1 MDLFEV
7 NIVLN
12 SGIAGGMNPKLKIFD
27 TVISTEVCYHDVTQD
42 TLTEFH
48 SCLKTVFFEA
58 NCELIKISEMAVK
71 ETNQEET
78 VFWGKILAGEAF
90 ITDKG
95 CKKINE
101 KEAYLHLI
109 ASSHIFYTIIK

>member
-1 MDLFEV
+1 M
-7 NIVLN
+7 
-12 SGIAGGMNPKLKIFD
+12 KIFNM
-27 TVISTEVCYHDVTQD
+27 VISTEVCHHDVTQD

-48 SCLKTVFFEA
+48 SWLKTVFFEA

-71 ETNQEET
+71 KTNQEET
-78 VFWGKILAGEAF
+78 VFWGRILAGEAF
-90 ITDKG
+90 ITNKG
-95 CKKINE
+95 RKKINE

>member
-12 SGIAGGMNPKLKIFD
+12 SGTAGGMNPKLKIFNM
-27 TVISTEVCYHDVTQD
+27 VISTEVCHHDVTQD

-48 SCLKTVFFEA
+48 SWLKTVFFEA

-78 VFWGKILAGEAF
+78 VFWGRILAGEAF

-95 CKKINE
+95 RKKINE
-101 KEAYLHLI
+101 KFAPLTVDMET
-109 ASSHIFYTIIK
+109 ASMLMYVM

>member
-1 MDLFEV
+1 MVE
-7 NIVLN
+7 NRI
-12 SGIAGGMNPKLKIFD
+12 
-27 TVISTEVCYHDVTQD
+27 
-42 TLTEFH
+42 
-48 SCLKTVFFEA
+48 FEA

-78 VFWGKILAGEAF
+78 VFWGRILAGKLLLPIRDA
-90 ITDKG
+90 
-95 CKKINE
+95 KINE

>member
-1 MDLFEV
+1 
-7 NIVLN
+7 
-12 SGIAGGMNPKLKIFD
+12 MNPKLKVFNM
-27 TVISTEVCYHDVTQD
+27 VISTEVCHHDVTQD

-48 SCLKTVFFEA
+48 SWLKTVFFEA

-71 ETNQEET
+71 KTNQEET
-78 VFWGKILAGEAF
+78 VFWGRILAGEAF
-90 ITDKG
+90 ITNKG
-95 CKKINE
+95 RKKINE

>member
-1 MDLFEV
+1 M
-7 NIVLN
+7 
-12 SGIAGGMNPKLKIFD
+12 KIFNM
-27 TVISTEVCYHDVTQD
+27 VISTEVCHHDVTQD

-48 SCLKTVFFEA
+48 SWLKTVFFEA

-78 VFWGKILAGEAF
+78 VFWGRILAGEAF
-90 ITDKG
+90 ITNKG
-95 CKKINE
+95 RKKINE